1 LIPLKDSIPNVYRPY
16 TVIGLI
22 GVNALIFLY
31 TASLGPEGMN
41 RIFHLFGL
49 VPARFTQ
56 PEWAAWMGYPE
67 TGFYTVITYMFLH
80 GGFWHFLINS
90 WMLWVFAVNIEDV
103 MGSLRFLLF
112 YLLCGVAALGVH
124 MIFNLS
130 STIPVVG
137 ASGAVAGVMGAYFLL
152 YPHSW
157 VITFIPPFF
166 VIRIPAVIFL
176 GIWFII
182 QIISAIG
189 AGIFSSG
196 SGVAWWAHAGGFL
209 AGMLLLPLFKDE
221 KRCYYCYRAQDR
233 KKDEFFLE

>member
-1 LIPLKDSIPNVYRPY
+1 MIPLKDSIPNVYRPY

-31 TASLGPEGMN
+31 TISLSPEQLN
-41 RIFHLFGL
+41 RVFHLYGL

-67 TGFYTVITYMFLH
+67 VGFYTLITYMFLH
-80 GGFWHFLINS
+80 GGFWHFIINS
-90 WMLWVFAVNIEDV
+90 WMLWIFAVNIEYV

-112 YLLCGVAALGVH
+112 YIVCGVAALGAH

-130 STIPVVG
+130 SPVPVVG
-137 ASGAVAGVMGAYFLL
+137 ASGAIAGVMGAYFLL

-157 VITFIPPFF
+157 VVTFIPPIF
-166 VIRIPAVIFL
+166 VIQIPAVIFL
-176 GIWFII
+176 GLWFII
-182 QIISAIG
+182 QVVSAIW
-189 AGIFSSG
+189 ADIIASG

-209 AGMLLLPLFKDE
+209 AGILLLSLFKDN
-221 KRCYYCYRAQDR
+221 KRCYYCFQAQR
-233 KKDEFFLE
+233 KKDEFYL

>member
-1 LIPLKDSIPNVYRPY
+1 MVM
-16 TVIGLI
+16 GLI
-22 GVNALIFLY
+22 GINALVFLY
-31 TASLGPEGMN
+31 TVSLGPEGMN
-41 RIFHLFGL
+41 RIFHLYGL

-67 TGFYTVITYMFLH
+67 AGFYTAITYMFLH

-90 WMLWVFAVNIEDV
+90 WMLWIFAVNIEDV

-112 YLLCGVAALGVH
+112 YLVCGVAALGTH
-124 MIFNLS
+124 IIFNLTS
-130 STIPVVG
+130 PIPVVG

-157 VITFIPPFF
+157 VLTFIPPVF
-166 VIRIPAVIFL
+166 VFRIPAVIFL

-182 QIISAIG
+182 QIMSAIG

-209 AGMLLLPLFKDE
+209 AGMILLPLFKDN
-221 KRCYYCYRAQDR
+221 KRCYYCYQAQ